1 MVPTRLP
8 DPFGGLTVAL
18 TEPRNN
24 AAETASAGT
33 WVVTGGPV
41 LACPDTPTGLC
52 VTIG

>member
-18 TEPRNN
+18 TELRN
-24 AAETASAGT
+24 TQ
-33 WVVTGGPV
+33 
-41 LACPDTPTGLC
+41 TGLC